1 MTTTATTTEAE
12 AKILERIKKLL
23 VKAAAEGCTKAEAE
37 ALTARA
43 AEMMAKYGIARALLA
58 DKDPNTDRMV
68 DFKFE
73 VEGAYPKAMA
83 NLVNGIAKAFRC
95 QVIQIGQYPNLTLH
109 IVGFE
114 SDCERVEIMFTSL
127 DLQMTNAL
135 LQDVPDGTPQIDRV
149 SEGYCMVYAGAV
161 VARLQARERLTR
173 DEAKAEGTGTELVL
187 VRREDQVKG
196 RFRSLYPNTT
206 VVRSSYDRS
215 ASGKAYAAAQR
226 ADLGGTRVGGRAK
239 AAIG

>member
-1 MTTTATTTEAE
+1 MTTTATTREAE

-58 DKDPNTDRMV
+58 DKDPTSDKMV
-68 DFKFE
+68 DFTFE
-73 VEGAYPKAMA
+73 VEGAYPKATS
-83 NLVNGIAKAFRC
+83 NLINGIAKAFRC
-95 QVIQIGQYPNLTLH
+95 KIIQIGEHPHVTLH
-109 IVGFE
+109 IIGFE
-114 SDCERVEIMFTSL
+114 SDCERVEVMFTSL
-127 DLQMTNAL
+127 DLQMINAL
-135 LQDVPDGTPQIDRV
+135 MVDVPDGTPAIDRV

-161 VARLQARERLTR
+161 VARLQDRERVER
-173 DEAKAEGTGTELVL
+173 KEAGEASTGTELVL
-187 VRREDQVKG
+187 ARREDQVG
-196 RFRSLYPNTT
+196 ARFKQLYPHTR

-226 ADLGGTRVGGRAK
+226 ADLGGARVGGRPK